1 MNNTLTKFTAGTVFI
16 HSLMF
21 MLPFLVLI
29 TNVGV
34 GLCSFGFLFAALYH
48 WRRAGPALAPHL
60 TEIRGVLLAFGLFL
74 LVAVLNTAFGADG
87 RTRDLEK
94 PFRMLVAA
102 SVMLAVL
109 VCRPNRK
116 ALWWGLIAGTFA
128 SAAFIAYQ
136 RWGIGVERPGGLI
149 NSITFGDIMLCMG
162 LLCLAGTLDF
172 AGRTA
177 IWPGLGALAGLAGS
191 IATGTRGG
199 WVAIVFSMILLVRY
213 GHVLRGRLR
222 KGLAL
227 LGLGLLMSSYFIPQT
242 GARDRIDQGISD
254 VRQYVDGEQR
264 YTNVGVRIE
273 LWRTA
278 LRVIERSPLVGASEP
293 AVKRQVEQMVANGQ
307 SRPFVL
313 EFEHFHNDI
322 LQQLV
327 FGGIVGLLA
336 WFGTLLV
343 PFLFFLRQMRQP
355 GLAAPALAG
364 MLLTLSYFSFGL
376 TEVIFW
382 SVRSAMFYALMIFL
396 LAGLCLNGRQA
407 GAAAPV
413 AP

>member
-16 HSLMF
+16 HSLIF
-21 MLPFLVLI
+21 SLPFLVLI
-29 TNVGV
+29 TNFGV
-34 GLCSFGFLFAALYH
+34 GLCSGVFLVVALYH
-48 WRRAGPALAPHL
+48 WRRAAPALLPHV
-60 TEIRGVLLAFGLFL
+60 TEIRGVLIAFGLFL
-74 LVAVLNTAFGADG
+74 LVALLNVALSPDG
-87 RTRDLEK
+87 RSRDLEK
-94 PFRMLVAA
+94 PLRMLLAA
-102 SVMLAVL
+102 SAMLTVL
-109 VCRPNRK
+109 VCRPSRK
-116 ALWWGLIAGTFA
+116 ALWWGLIAGAFA
-128 SAAFIAYQ
+128 GAAFIAYQ
-136 RWGIGVERPGGLI
+136 RWGLGLERPGGLI
-149 NSITFGDIMLCMG
+149 NAITFGDIMLLMG
-162 LLCLAGTLDF
+162 LLCLAATLDF
-172 AGRTA
+172 AGREA
-177 IWPGLGALAGLAGS
+177 VWPALGALAGLLGS

-199 WVAIVFSMILLVRY
+199 WVAIVFSMVLLLRY

-227 LGLGLLMSSYFIPQT
+227 LGLGLLVSTYFIPQT
-242 GARDRIDQGISD
+242 GARDRLDQGISD

-293 AVKRQVEQMVANGQ
+293 KVKRQLEAMVASGQ

-313 EFEHFHNDI
+313 QFEHFHNDI

-327 FGGIVGLLA
+327 YGGVIGLLA
-336 WFGTLLV
+336 WLSTLVV
-343 PFLFFLRQMRQP
+343 PFLFFLRQMRRP

-382 SVRSAMFYALMIFL
+382 SVRSAMFYALMLFV
-396 LAGLCLNGRQA
+396 LAGFCLSGRPA
-407 GAAAPV
+407 DARAAP
-413 AP
+413 